1 MFVHLFINWLIHV
14 SEAAI
19 YEHIII
25 LVDYLLINT
34 RETCY
39 NCSNVIGIVSD
50 LKQNWLQ
57 IFDNIVHE
65 HACTKRIFDNI
76 VHEHACTKKMDENIL

>member
-1 MFVHLFINWLIHV
+1 MDLIIQ
-14 SEAAI
+14 AI

-39 NCSNVIGIVSD
+39 NCFNVIGIVSD

-65 HACTKRIFDNI
+65 HACTK
-76 VHEHACTKKMDENIL
+76 KSKSLENTQKILKIS

>member
-1 MFVHLFINWLIHV
+1 MDLIIQ
-14 SEAAI
+14 AI

-39 NCSNVIGIVSD
+39 KSLPLILLVFSIVNVTHEISSKN
-50 LKQNWLQ
+50 L
-57 IFDNIVHE
+57 NI
-65 HACTKRIFDNI
+65 
-76 VHEHACTKKMDENIL
+76 